1 MTSEKWRTAWEI
13 YSDARDLSPEERQSF
28 LEAVQPEADVLQEV
42 LFLLDEPEE
51 PALDA
56 GAEHKAWLASFAMG
70 RYEVLEYLG
79 KGGVSEV
86 YSARDQQLGR
96 IVALKFLAPGTIGV
110 RSTERVMCEAKTLS
124 SLNHP
129 NIVTVYEVIESVS
142 GLAIV
147 MELAEGRALRSLCGT
162 SLGEDQVIRIGQQIA
177 QAIAAAHA
185 HGIVHRD
192 IKPENILV
200 RPDGYVKVVDFGL
213 ARQMAAD
220 GSASTFGV
228 TAGTLQ
234 YMSPEQVQGSSV
246 SPASD
251 IFSMGL
257 VLYELAAGHHPF
269 AAESSIQTA
278 YSIATKQPACLPEGN
293 STRTARL
300 HRLIFR
306 MLARDAADRP
316 SAAEVA
322 EELGEIRLMPAVVP
336 LMEAN
341 HMDAKHARAL
351 KRKIWLSALALA
363 VAGAAAAAWFVFS
376 TLDYT
381 PYTDLKIQPLTSQA
395 GWEFGPALSPDG
407 QSVAFTWADR
417 LDGIRNIYVRKLSQ
431 DDPVKLTNMS
441 EGLAGYLAWSP
452 DGKRIAFKHSGSAE
466 TGLRG
471 SISSVSISDGK
482 QQKLLD
488 LKNANLSSGLD
499 WSPDGNEL
507 AFSEAWPAGT
517 QRLALYL
524 LDLRTGKT
532 QRLTSPPQNDW
543 GDWDPRFSPDGSTL
557 AFKRVSG
564 FWVDDL
570 YLVSRGGDPPRRL
583 TRTGRGIWGHAWMPD
598 GRSLLVSWQRTG
610 SVFGIW
616 RFPLRRNEQPE
627 RISVGAID
635 AIAPTTGRHTNRIGW
650 VNQIWDLNIYRIA
663 MSGAG
668 VPVKVIAS
676 TMRDQGAAYSPDGRI
691 AFVSDRSGSRE
702 IWLAN
707 RDGSGQVRVTNLKG
721 PPIDHLQW
729 SPDGRLLAFDSRLS
743 SHIGIFSIQCKPPG
757 MSCEAPKPLTPDGR
771 PESAPSWSSDGKF
784 LYFASQRTGQWEI
797 WKRPWR
803 GQEVVQ
809 VTHGGGYMSSE
820 SPDGKWLY
828 FSKSDVESIFRQ
840 RVSQLGSQSISEP
853 ELVVGPPYRVQTE
866 GWALARNEVVFID
879 RATGDQPPVIRGFN
893 LKTKAVRSILSL
905 HELFADRSDIGL
917 SISPDEKWILYS
929 ELDRSGSNIM
939 LAENR

>member
-1 MTSEKWRTAWEI
+1 MGRERNMTSEKWRTAWEI
-13 YSDARDLSPEERQSF
+13 YSDARDLSQEERESF
-28 LEAVQPEADVLQEV
+28 LVAVQPEPDVLQEV

-51 PALDA
+51 PAPEA
-56 GAEHKAWLASFAMG
+56 GPEHKAWLASFAMG
-70 RYEVLEYLG
+70 RYKMLDYLG

-86 YSARDQQLGR
+86 YSAQDQQLGR
-96 IVALKFLAPGTIGV
+96 IVALKFLLPGTIGV
-110 RSTERVMCEAKTLS
+110 RSTDRVMCEAKTLS

-129 NIVTVYEVIESVS
+129 NIVTVYEVIESAS

-147 MELAEGRALRSLCGT
+147 MELVEGRALRSLCGT
-162 SLGEDQVIRIGQQIA
+162 SLAEDQVIRIGQQIA
-177 QAIAAAHA
+177 QALAAAHA

-220 GSASTFGV
+220 GSTSTFGV

-251 IFSMGL
+251 IFSVGL

-269 AAESSIQTA
+269 TAESSIQTA
-278 YSIATKQPACLPEGN
+278 YSIATKQPAGLPEGN
-293 STRTARL
+293 GTRTSRL
-300 HRLIFR
+300 HRLILT

-322 EELGEIRLMPAVVP
+322 RELGEIRLMPAVVP
-336 LMEAN
+336 LMEASPG
-341 HMDAKHARAL
+341 RPL
-351 KRKIWLSALALA
+351 KRIIWLSALALA
-363 VAGAAAAAWFVFS
+363 VMGAAWFVFS
-376 TLDYT
+376 TPDFTRYS
-381 PYTDLKIQPLTSQA
+381 DLKIEPLTSQA

-417 LDGIRNIYVRKLSQ
+417 LDGTRNIYVRKLSQ
-431 DDPVKLTNMS
+431 DQPVKLTDIS
-441 EGLAGYLAWSP
+441 EGLVGYLAWSP
-452 DGKRIAFKHSGSAE
+452 DGKRIAFKHSGTAKAPFS
-466 TGLRG
+466 G

-482 QQKLLD
+482 EQRLLN
-488 LKNANLSSGLD
+488 LKNSDISSSID
-499 WSPDGNEL
+499 WSPDGNDL

-524 LDLRTGKT
+524 LNLRTGKT
-532 QRLTSPPQNDW
+532 QRLTSPPENDW
-543 GDWDPRFSPDGSTL
+543 GDWNPRFSPDGSTL

-570 YLVSRGGDPPRRL
+570 YLVSRGGGLPRRL
-583 TRTGRGIWGHAWMPD
+583 TTTGRGIWGHAWMPD
-598 GRSLLVSWQRTG
+598 GRSLLVSCQRTG
-610 SVFGIW
+610 SIFGIW

-627 RISVGAID
+627 RISAGAID
-635 AIAPTTGRHTNRIGW
+635 AIAPTTGRHTNRIAW
-650 VNQIWDLNIYRIA
+650 VNQLWDLNIYRIA
-663 MSGAG
+663 TSGAG
-668 VPVKVIAS
+668 APVRMIAS
-676 TMRDQGAAYSPDGRI
+676 TLRDQGAAYSPDGRI

-702 IWLAN
+702 IWLAH

-729 SPDGRLLAFDSRLS
+729 SPDGAQLAFDSRLFS
-743 SHIGIFSIQCKPPG
+743 RIGIFTIQCRPPG
-757 MSCEAPKPLTPDGR
+757 MSCEAPKPVTSDGR
-771 PESAPSWSSDGKF
+771 PESAPSWSLDGKF
-784 LYFASQRTGQWEI
+784 LYFSSQRTGQSEI
-797 WKRPWR
+797 WKRPWP
-803 GQEVVQ
+803 GAGLVQ
-809 VTHGGGYMSSE
+809 VTHGGGYTSSE

-828 FSKSDVESIFRQ
+828 FSKSEVESIFRQ
-840 RVSQLGSQSISEP
+840 PVSKLGSQSISEP
-853 ELVVGPPYRVQTE
+853 QLVVGPPYRVQPG
-866 GWALARNEVVFID
+866 GWALARNEIVFID
-879 RATGDQPPVIRGFN
+879 RAARDHPPVIRAFN
-893 LKTKAVRSILSL
+893 PATKAVRSILSL
-905 HELFADRSDIGL
+905 RELFADRSDIGL

>member
-28 LEAVQPEADVLQEV
+28 LDGIQPEPDVLQEV

-51 PALDA
+51 PALEV
-56 GAEHKAWLASFAMG
+56 GPEHKAWLASFAMG
-70 RYEVLEYLG
+70 RYEVLDYLG

-96 IVALKFLAPGTIGV
+96 IVALKFLLPGTIGV
-110 RSTERVMCEAKTLS
+110 RSPERVMGEAKTLS

-129 NIVTVYEVIESVS
+129 NIVTVYEVIESAS

-147 MELAEGRALRSLCGT
+147 MELVEGRALRSLCGT
-162 SLGEDQVIRIGQQIA
+162 SLGDDQVIRIGQQIA
-177 QAIAAAHA
+177 QALAAAHA

-220 GSASTFGV
+220 GSTNTLGV

-234 YMSPEQVQGSSV
+234 YMSPEQVQGRAV

-251 IFSMGL
+251 IFSVGL

-269 AAESSIQTA
+269 SAESSIQTA
-278 YSIATKQPACLPEGN
+278 YSIATKQPACLAEGN
-293 STRTARL
+293 STRTSRL

-316 SAAEVA
+316 SADEVA
-322 EELGEIRLMPAVVP
+322 QELGEIRLMPAVVP

-341 HMDAKHARAL
+341 HIDAKHARAL
-351 KRKIWLSALALA
+351 KRKTWLSALALA
-363 VAGAAAAAWFVFS
+363 VVGAAAAAWFVS
-376 TLDYT
+376 PPLDYT

-466 TGLRG
+466 RGLRG
-471 SISSVSISDGK
+471 NISLVSVSDGK

-488 LKNANLSSGLD
+488 LKNSNLSSSLD

-507 AFSEAWPAGT
+507 AFSDAWPGGT
-517 QRLALYL
+517 EQLALYL
-524 LDLRTGKT
+524 LNLRTGKT
-532 QRLTSPPQNDW
+532 QRLTSPPENDW

-570 YLVSRGGDPPRRL
+570 YLVSRGGGPPRRL
-583 TRTGRGIWGHAWMPD
+583 TWTGRGIWGHAWMPD

-610 SVFGIW
+610 SIFGIW
-616 RFPLRRNEQPE
+616 RLPLRGNERPE

-650 VNQIWDLNIYRIA
+650 VNQLWDLNIYRIA

-668 VPVKVIAS
+668 MPVKLIAS
-676 TMRDQGAAYSPDGRI
+676 TLRDQGAAYSPDGRI

-707 RDGSGQVRVTNLKG
+707 RDGSRQVRVTNLKG

-729 SPDGRLLAFDSRLS
+729 SPDGRQLAFDSRLS
-743 SHIGIFSIQCKPPG
+743 GHIGIFTIQCKPPG
-757 MSCEAPKPLTPDGR
+757 MSCESPKPSPPDGR
-771 PESAPSWSSDGKF
+771 PESPSWSFNGKF

-797 WKRPWR
+797 WKRPWL

-828 FSKSDVESIFRQ
+828 FSKSEVEGIFRQ
-840 RVSQLGSQSISEP
+840 PVSKLGSQSVSEP
-853 ELVVGPPYRVQTE
+853 ELVVGAPYRVQTE

-879 RATGDQPPVIRGFN
+879 RATGDNPPVIRGFN
-893 LKTKAVRSILSL
+893 LETKAVRSILPL